1 MVLTFN
7 LTNPEGFR
15 IIYYYTPF
23 YEKIGNETEQHE
35 QNC

>member
-15 IIYYYTPF
+15 IIYYTPF
-23 YEKIGNETEQHE
+23 YQKIGNETEQHE